1 MTAFL
6 FSDPNFKGKNFHKD
20 MKPITK
26 TIALER
32 MQILIEN
39 AISNSR
45 TYPKLAQRQAYLA
58 RRLST
63 KYRISMPYHMRMSF
77 CKKCKNFIVPG
88 VSSRIRIGRSSK
100 KSIRV
105 TCSFCGHIYRKI
117 IAQ

>member
-1 MTAFL
+1 
-6 FSDPNFKGKNFHKD
+6 
-20 MKPITK
+20 MKPQIK
-26 TIALER
+26 MIALER

-58 RRLST
+58 RKLST
-63 KYRISMPYHMRMSF
+63 KYRITMPYVMRMSF

-88 VSSRIRIGRSSK
+88 VSSKIRIGRSSQ

-105 TCSFCGHIYRKI
+105 TCSFCGHIYRKV

>member
-1 MTAFL
+1 
-6 FSDPNFKGKNFHKD
+6 

-32 MQILIEN
+32 MQILIHN

-58 RRLST
+58 RKLST
-63 KYRISMPYHMRMSF
+63 KYRIRMPNEMRMSF

-88 VSSRIRIGRSSK
+88 VSSRVRIGRSSQ

-105 TCSFCGHIYRKI
+105 TCSYCGHIYRKI
-117 IAQ
+117 ISQ

>member
-1 MTAFL
+1 
-6 FSDPNFKGKNFHKD
+6 

-26 TIALER
+26 AIALER

-39 AISNSR
+39 ATSNFR
-45 TYPKLAQRQAYLA
+45 THPKLAQRQAYLA

-63 KYRISMPYHMRMSF
+63 KYRISMPYQMRMSF

-88 VSSRIRIGRSSK
+88 VGSRIRIGRSPK

-105 TCSFCGHIYRKI
+105 TCNFCGHIYRKI

>member
-1 MTAFL
+1 
-6 FSDPNFKGKNFHKD
+6 

-32 MQILIEN
+32 MKILFEN
-39 AISNSR
+39 AVSNSR
-45 TYPKLAQRQAYLA
+45 TYPKLAQRQADLA
-58 RRLST
+58 RKIST
-63 KYRISMPYHMRMSF
+63 KYRIKMPNEMRMSF
-77 CKKCKNFIVPG
+77 CKKCKNFMVPG
-88 VSSRIRIGRSSK
+88 VSSRFRVGRSSQ

>member
-1 MTAFL
+1 
-6 FSDPNFKGKNFHKD
+6 

-45 TYPKLAQRQAYLA
+45 TYPKLAQRQASLA
-58 RRLST
+58 KKLST
-63 KYRISMPYHMRMSF
+63 KYRITMPIEMRISF

-88 VSSRIRIGRSSK
+88 VSSRIRIGRSPQ

>member
-1 MTAFL
+1 
-6 FSDPNFKGKNFHKD
+6 

-45 TYPKLAQRQAYLA
+45 TYPKLAQRQADLA
-58 RRLST
+58 RKIST
-63 KYRISMPYHMRMSF
+63 KYRITMPNDMRMSF

-88 VSSRIRIGRSSK
+88 VSSRFRIGRSSQ

>member
-1 MTAFL
+1 
-6 FSDPNFKGKNFHKD
+6 

-45 TYPKLAQRQAYLA
+45 TFPKLAQRQAYLA
-58 RRLST
+58 RKLST
-63 KYRISMPYHMRMSF
+63 KYRIAMPYEMRMSF

-88 VSSRIRIGRSSK
+88 VSSRVRIGRSSQ